1 MKEIQL
7 KNFMDIYQ
15 LFMLDQWTFCLRI
28 GDSPVSF
35 LDEPTSGMDPSSR
48 RELWSLLLKIRDTG
62 QFANRGK
69 FRKNADG
76 WKIGD
81 EDRWYTPERNSQFL
95 HLKFLIDGCER
106 KNTLHLRV
114 DGWKMMFSFWGWLA
128 WPVFSVAFAVSF
140 RKSRVEL

>member
-1 MKEIQL
+1 
-7 KNFMDIYQ
+7 MDVYQ

-81 EDRWYTPERNSQFL
+81 EDS
-95 HLKFLIDGCER
+95 
-106 KNTLHLRV
+106 
-114 DGWKMMFSFWGWLA
+114 
-128 WPVFSVAFAVSF
+128 
-140 RKSRVEL
+140 